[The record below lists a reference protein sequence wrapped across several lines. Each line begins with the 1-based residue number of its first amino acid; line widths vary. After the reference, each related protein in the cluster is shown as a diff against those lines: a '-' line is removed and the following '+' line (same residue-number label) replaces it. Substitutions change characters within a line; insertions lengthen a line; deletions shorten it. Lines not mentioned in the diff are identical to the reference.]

1 MKKQDLRSIRSEK
14 NIKQAFIDLLQDQP
28 FDKIKVSEIARK
40 TGIDRQTFYLHY
52 IDKYDLLDKMNKE
65 FMQVFKP
72 ILLERLKS
80 SNALAP
86 EKIENIYH
94 KNFPYLNKHR
104 REILSLLKIDTGNI
118 CLKRDLKEFVVEKY
132 QEISGIEL
140 TSFQQEM
147 LANLYVSS
155 LIIFIKENRK
165 IGKKEME
172 DLLTY
177 IRDFV
182 G

>member
-1 MKKQDLRSIRSEK
+1 MKQDLRSIRSEE
-14 NIKQAFIDLLQDQP
+14 NIKKAFIDLLQEQP
-28 FDKIKVSEIARK
+28 FDKIKVSEIARNA
-40 TGIDRQTFYLHY
+40 GIDRQTFYLHY

-72 ILLERLKS
+72 ILLDRLKGS
-80 SNALAP
+80 HTQAP
-86 EKIENIYH
+86 ERIEDIYQ
-94 KNFPYLNKHR
+94 KSFPYVNKHR

-118 CLKRDLKEFVVEKY
+118 CLKRDLKEFVIKRY
-132 QEISGIEL
+132 QEINGIEL

-147 LANLYVSS
+147 LATLYVSS

-165 IGKKEME
+165 ISKKEME